1 MNNSYAQF
9 PQCWRAFIWLLK
21 QFWETR
27 RRFSSPFQ
35 LLTTL
40 PCLPG
45 MHILTQMTAGLRYL
59 QHYTYVFPV

>member
-9 PQCWRAFIWLLK
+9 PQWWRAFIWLLK

-35 LLTTL
+35 L
-40 PCLPG
+40 
-45 MHILTQMTAGLRYL
+45 
-59 QHYTYVFPV
+59 